1 MRLMVVIAALLAT
14 SAASAQEYSCDQVR
28 QYVRQVG
35 LEQARRDARAQGMT
49 RDQERRAANCLKRG
63 R

>member
-1 MRLMVVIAALLAT
+1 MLLA
-14 SAASAQEYSCDQVR
+14 SAASAQEYTCEQVR

-49 RDQERRAANCLKRG
+49 REQERRAAACLKRI

>member
-1 MRLMVVIAALLAT
+1 MKAAIILMLMA
-14 SAASAQEYSCDQVR
+14 SSASAQEYTCEQVR

-35 LEQARRDARAQGMT
+35 LEQARRDARTQGMT
-49 RDQERRAANCLKRG
+49 REQERRAAACLKRS